1 MGLKQKHTLHSIVIG
16 FVMLT
21 LLLVGCRSKDEPLL
35 ETGTSL
41 YPDDVGR
48 ELIYQV
54 DSIRIDRFKSQTDT
68 FHYFLR
74 ELLESKY
81 IDNAGKPTNRIVLY
95 QSKSDTGPWNIRS
108 VITSQKTV
116 YELFRTEDN
125 QSIIKL
131 VFPVSANKQWDRNK
145 YNTQGPDYATYIN
158 IYEPKKVGKFSY
170 DSTVT
175 VLIQD
180 DTNQIERRYRSEIW
194 GKNIGMLYK
203 QTDTVDYQPSQYPYG
218 ILYRMTLINHKP

>member
-1 MGLKQKHTLHSIVIG
+1 MGIKQKHIIYIVILI
-16 FVMLT
+16 FVFA
-21 LLLVGCRSKDEPLL
+21 GCRSKDEPLI

-41 YPDDVGR
+41 YPDGVGR

-54 DSIRIDRFKSQTDT
+54 DSIRIDRFTSKTDT
-68 FHYFLR
+68 FKFFLR
-74 ELLESKY
+74 ELIESKY
-81 IDNAGKPTNRIVLY
+81 IDNTGKSTNRIVLY
-95 QSKSDTGPWNIRS
+95 QSVGDTGPWIVRA
-108 VITSQKTV
+108 VISSQKTA

-125 QSIIKL
+125 QNIMKL
-131 VFPVSANKQWDRNK
+131 VFPVVSNSQWDRNK
-145 YNTQGPDYATYIN
+145 YNTMGVDYATYIN
-158 IYEPKKVGKFSY
+158 IYEPRKVGKFSY